1 MLGCGCNGAFVPLK
15 RLPVKDCFFWASE
28 KDFVQV
34 KKILGAL
41 LYG

>member
-1 MLGCGCNGAFVPLK
+1 MELVPLE
-15 RLPVKDCFFWASE
+15 RLPGNDCFFWASE

-34 KKILGAL
+34 RKILGAR